1 MNEYARKILKM
12 QGPERSFVIALL
24 LSAYT
29 DTEGNF
35 LQSPRKLLAD
45 IFYPGRRDVDNQV
58 ARLTTLM
65 REAGYLE
72 NKNVGGNRGEWVLH
86 LPIGTQSLAGQ
97 KMAVQMQLL
106 TDVTVLVQRW
116 GVEKIPNIINVLES
130 MHRKPK

>member
-1 MNEYARKILKM
+1 MNEHARKILRM
-12 QGPERSFVIALL
+12 QGPERSFVMALL

-72 NKNVGGNRGEWVLH
+72 NRNVGGNRGEWVLH
-86 LPIGTQSLAGQ
+86 LPVGTQSLAGQ

-106 TDVTVLVQRW
+106 SEVTDLVQRW
-116 GVEKIPNIINVLES
+116 GHGRIPTIMNILEA
-130 MHRKPK
+130 MQQKPK